1 MNTPALTVYGSK
13 VSYFTGKLEAY
24 LRFKEIPYQYQ
35 PMTVEYFNRIVPE
48 KTGAQ
53 QMPAVEFPDGRWAT
67 DTTPIIR
74 WFEGEH
80 GGMSVIPD
88 DPVQAF
94 VASLDLP
101 EEARHALLELTPATY
116 IGNAVDQA
124 RAIE

>member
-53 QMPAVEFPDGRWAT
+53 QMPAMEFPDGRWAT
-67 DTTPIIR
+67 DTSPIID
-74 WFEGEH
+74 WFESKFFKKSLYRELCMHKNQVFMRHIFKHSFQQSRG
-80 GGMSVIPD
+80 
-88 DPVQAF
+88 DPFFAKF
-94 VASLDLP
+94 LHYSKSF
-101 EEARHALLELTPATY
+101 
-116 IGNAVDQA
+116 
-124 RAIE
+124 